1 MTRLRAKDIRNIT
14 TALEDYDAHL
24 VKKTGET
31 LRQIACLAVGIDE
44 EEVRRSQD
52 NFRVSVIPI
61 TSGQGIIDGFASVV
75 ESITRHLGFPSSATQ
90 KTDVSGLGEA
100 FEKAANIIMLADD
113 HSFLAINLARGRVV
127 DNAGGHRER
136 VCNRFRKDDKGAK
149 GKRSFINR
157 RWESG

>member
-14 TALEDYDAHL
+14 TALKDYDAQL

-75 ESITRHLGFPSSATQ
+75 ESITRHPGFPSSATQ
-90 KTDVSGLGEA
+90 KTDVSGLGKPLKKRQTLSCWPMIT
-100 FEKAANIIMLADD
+100 FFWPLTSPGK
-113 HSFLAINLARGRVV
+113 RGR
-127 DNAGGHRER
+127 
-136 VCNRFRKDDKGAK
+136 
-149 GKRSFINR
+149 
-157 RWESG
+157 